1 MGFFNKLKQGFSQL
15 TGGNG
20 NLQMQLDKQQVERG
34 GSVNISLTLN
44 ATGELKAKSV
54 GVEITGTET
63 VKMQVPVAA
72 VTTSGTSSGTFPSE
86 QQTEEQTQDS
96 QTYTNQQILDGA
108 AFQMNVGESKQYTGV
123 VQIPQGVQPTYK
135 GVNAIHIWK
144 IRAYADVPMG
154 ADISA
159 ESEIIVL

>member
-1 MGFFNKLKQGFSQL
+1 MGFFSKLKQGFSQL

-44 ATGELKAKSV
+44 ATGELKGKSV

-63 VKMQVPVAA
+63 VKMQVPVTA
-72 VTTSGTSSGTFPSE
+72 VTASGTSSSAFPSE
-86 QQTEEQTQDS
+86 QQTQQQTQDS

-108 AFQMNVGESKQYTGV
+108 AFQMNAGESKQYTGV

-144 IRAYADVPMG
+144 IRAYIDVPMG

-159 ESEIIVL
+159 ENVIIVL